1 MRKSLIATAVL
12 VGLIAAASA
21 AVGVEGEIKRTPSG
35 KPDFTGVYDIS
46 SITPFARPQEFGEK
60 LTLTPEEAEANAK
73 RRADANAAQD
83 GPSASAGERAAPEK
97 GGNVGAYNNFW
108 FEWGSQNFM
117 IDGKYRTSVLTDPPN
132 GQMPAMT
139 EEGKA
144 RVRPPRRSSRG
155 RTAATPGGSS
165 PATSPTTVPRRTS
178 SACAACTSLPPRSRS
193 VHCRTT
199 T

>member
-73 RRADANAAQD
+73 RRADANAAQ
-83 GPSASAGERAAPEK
+83 
-97 GGNVGAYNNFW
+97 
-108 FEWGSQNFM
+108 
-117 IDGKYRTSVLTDPPN
+117 
-132 GQMPAMT
+132 
-139 EEGKA
+139 
-144 RVRPPRRSSRG
+144 
-155 RTAATPGGSS
+155 
-165 PATSPTTVPRRTS
+165 
-178 SACAACTSLPPRSRS
+178 
-193 VHCRTT
+193 
-199 T
+199 